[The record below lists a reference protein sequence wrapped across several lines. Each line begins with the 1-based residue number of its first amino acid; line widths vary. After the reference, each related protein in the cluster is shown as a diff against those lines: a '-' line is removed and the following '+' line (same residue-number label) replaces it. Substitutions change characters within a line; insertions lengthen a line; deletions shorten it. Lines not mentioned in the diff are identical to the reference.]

1 MAQDSD
7 IEWCDH
13 TFNGWWGCVKVSEA
27 CKRCYASRVAVRF
40 GYNVW
45 GARSARRH
53 ASAKAWRE
61 PLRWDAAARAAGRRE
76 RVFCLSMGDV
86 FEDRRDLDAP
96 REKLWELIKATRNL
110 DWLLLTK
117 RPENIAKLVPWH
129 GDTWPPNVW
138 LGVTAE
144 TQQRADE
151 RIPLLLQY
159 PATVRFVSAEPLLE
173 AISLK
178 PYLSGDRRVDWVITG
193 GESGAG
199 ARPSDPDWFRQLRDE
214 CIEHRVPFFF
224 KQWGNHA
231 PGQLGGLVRLRSK
244 KDAGRLLD
252 GREWNEV
259 SNALSK

>member
-1 MAQDSD
+1 
-7 IEWCDH
+7 
-13 TFNGWWGCVKVSEA
+13 
-27 CKRCYASRVAVRF
+27 
-40 GYNVW
+40 
-45 GARSARRH
+45 
-53 ASAKAWRE
+53 
-61 PLRWDAAARAAGRRE
+61 
-76 RVFCLSMGDV
+76 MGDV

-96 REKLWELIKATRNL
+96 RTKLWALIEATSNL

-117 RPENIAKLVPWH
+117 RPENIAKLVPWGH
-129 GDTWPPNVW
+129 HAWPPNVW

-159 PATVRFVSAEPLLE
+159 QAAVRFVSAEPLLE

-178 PYLSGDRRVDWVITG
+178 RYLSGNRRVDWVITG

-214 CIEHRVPFFF
+214 CVQHRVSFFF

-231 PGQLGGLVRLRSK
+231 PSPSGQLVRLRSK
-244 KDAGRLLD
+244 KQGGRLLD
-252 GREWNEV
+252 GREWNQFPGTHSVEV
-259 SNALSK
+259 NLRRCASGIKQRDEPVLTTTPSLNKRRG